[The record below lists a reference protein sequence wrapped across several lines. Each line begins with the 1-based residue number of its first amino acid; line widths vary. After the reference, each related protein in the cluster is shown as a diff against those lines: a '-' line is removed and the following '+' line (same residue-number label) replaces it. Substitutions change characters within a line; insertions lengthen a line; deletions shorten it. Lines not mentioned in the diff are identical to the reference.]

1 MGAGHDHGGGEIS
14 HEKPLWWALGLTATF
29 LVAEVIGGLLTSPDY
44 SIKDVKA
51 IVLNG
56 YLHNQSLL
64 NEMMEIDLSQEL
76 QQVQIP
82 YLIMQGDKDI
92 VTPTKAVERLMA
104 ENHNDNLFFSLV
116 ENSAHM
122 PSAKAMERIQTEG
135 ISFLKK

>member
-1 MGAGHDHGGGEIS
+1 M
-14 HEKPLWWALGLTATF
+14 
-29 LVAEVIGGLLTSPDY
+29 
-44 SIKDVKA
+44 
-51 IVLNG
+51 NG

-82 YLIMQGDKDI
+82 YLIMQGDRDI
-92 VTPTKAVERLMA
+92 VTPTKAIERLMQ

-122 PSAKAMERIQTEG
+122 PSANAMERIQTEG
-135 ISFLKK
+135 IAFLKK